1 LKRSPPAE
9 PAQPSVA
16 LIEVTV
22 TEGVTMNALK
32 LLCAIALLAVAA
44 CQVSSPV
51 ELPQDQGLQ
60 PADGTCNPDVMPC

>member
-1 LKRSPPAE
+1 
-9 PAQPSVA
+9 
-16 LIEVTV
+16 
-22 TEGVTMNALK
+22 MNALK